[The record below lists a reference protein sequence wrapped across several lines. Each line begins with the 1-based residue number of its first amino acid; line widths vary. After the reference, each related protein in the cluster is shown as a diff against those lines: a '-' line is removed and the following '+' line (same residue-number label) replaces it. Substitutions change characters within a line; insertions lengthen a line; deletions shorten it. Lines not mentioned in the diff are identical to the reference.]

1 MNNYT
6 DSFEAAKLRKWIAD
20 KKEYLAKIQ
29 GSKQYP
35 YLQKEILFH
44 ENDVL
49 PIILRTT
56 NLLHNEFVKYAVKA
70 YDAALQL
77 NCNGLLLYYPI
88 EDDYAE
94 QPIVGIA
101 NPRQSLGYGMQG
113 AVRVFVDNMDG
124 RGEAF
129 KPVPLQIDD
138 LL

>member
-6 DSFEAAKLRKWIAD
+6 DSFVAAKLRKEIAD
-20 KKEYLAKIQ
+20 DKAYLAKIQ
-29 GSKQYP
+29 GGKQYP
-35 YLQKEILFH
+35 FLQGKILFH

-49 PIILRTT
+49 PIVLADT
-56 NLLHNEFVKYAVKA
+56 NLRHNGFAKYAVKA

-101 NPRQSLGYGMQG
+101 NPRQSLGYGMRG
-113 AVRVFVDNMDG
+113 AMRVFVDNMDG